1 MYAMLLSRKLVV
13 NRMGKLCICSGLTGM
28 LDINLLGCRR
38 VSDLQP
44 LKGLSRLTALN
55 LRNCD
60 GLGDASLRPIS
71 GLQSL
76 ASLDLSGCTHLT
88 GAG

>member
-1 MYAMLLSRKLVV
+1 
-13 NRMGKLCICSGLTGM
+13 M

-44 LKGLSRLTALN
+44 LKGLSKLTSLN

-60 GLGDASLRPIS
+60 GLGDSSLGPIS
-71 GLQSL
+71 NLL
-76 ASLDLSGCTHLT
+76 ALCSLDLSGCTHLT
-88 GAG
+88 GAGCASAPPSS